1 MNDKELLSM
10 MDAHYNALLHC
21 NTTPSRRY
29 VYKQMLDLWENYPV
43 IRKVWNFISDCF
55 YIVGRFVKKT
65 AGEIQKA
72 FTHIDMT
79 NVESNFPEGTELVYL
94 IRLLDEKG
102 ALVWSKI
109 GTTTRT
115 LQKRMKE
122 HLKYYRKDGVTDIEV
137 TRVYNCGDIPAEGLE
152 SELRSKYMKIY
163 PGTFRKNDRFTGVE
177 FNLNEADE
185 IVKNYLTT

>member
-1 MNDKELLSM
+1 MNDEMLFAL
-10 MDAHYNALLHC
+10 MDMYNERMLAC
-21 NTTPSRRY
+21 SSTSGRRY
-29 VYKQMLDLWENYPV
+29 NYKKMLDLWENYPV

-72 FTHIDMT
+72 FTHIDTT
-79 NVESNFPEGTELVYL
+79 NVETNFPEGTELVYL